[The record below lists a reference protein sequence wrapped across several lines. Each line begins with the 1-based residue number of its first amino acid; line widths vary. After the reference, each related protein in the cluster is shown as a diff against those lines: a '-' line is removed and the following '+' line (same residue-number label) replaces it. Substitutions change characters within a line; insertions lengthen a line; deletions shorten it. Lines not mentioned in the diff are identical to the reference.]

1 MMEFEEEQIGSKDL
15 YLAAGHRNLGDLE
28 TGVSLFGKCEYILC
42 WGGGE
47 NHIILENRILE
58 SVYRGRWVM

>member
-1 MMEFEEEQIGSKDL
+1 MMEFEEEQIRSKDL

-42 WGGGE
+42 CKEGGV
-47 NHIILENRILE
+47 E
-58 SVYRGRWVM
+58 SHYFREQNFGKCV